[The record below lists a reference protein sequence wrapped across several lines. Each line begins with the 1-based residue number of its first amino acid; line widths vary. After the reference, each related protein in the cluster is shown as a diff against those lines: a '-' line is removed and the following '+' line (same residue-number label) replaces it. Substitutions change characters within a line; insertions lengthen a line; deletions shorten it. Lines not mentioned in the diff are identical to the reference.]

1 LNVPPGTS
9 EYQESVR
16 KSKELLV
23 RLNKGSQLLETAVR
37 GNKFVEAQKLVRQWD
52 KVSRELFTELEL
64 ATILHQHMLTGNQV
78 LLRSDGRSL
87 VKVEDITDQSVFEL
101 DPWTLLSLEKLV
113 TVFGPEVKN
122 IIEFVDEPAQS

>member
-1 LNVPPGTS
+1 
-9 EYQESVR
+9 
-16 KSKELLV
+16 
-23 RLNKGSQLLETAVR
+23 
-37 GNKFVEAQKLVRQWD
+37 
-52 KVSRELFTELEL
+52 
-64 ATILHQHMLTGNQV
+64 MLTGNQV

-122 IIEFVDEPAQS
+122 IIEFVDEPARS